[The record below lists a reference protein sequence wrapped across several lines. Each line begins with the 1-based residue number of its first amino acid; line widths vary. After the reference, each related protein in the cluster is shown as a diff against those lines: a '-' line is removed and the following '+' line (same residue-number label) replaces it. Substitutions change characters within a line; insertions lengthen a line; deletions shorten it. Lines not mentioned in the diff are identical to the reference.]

1 MAAPQE
7 AELDKT
13 VTYVQ
18 VVTVTD
24 VAEAAALMASEM
36 TSEMSQSVNN
46 QIMQIVTMQAPS
58 STAGAGP
65 TTIIANNTSTPPAIA
80 PAGENNPATSPTIN
94 PNNTGDNMNNANMA
108 DGRLCMICGDR
119 ANGVH
124 YNVLSCEGCKSF
136 FLRSNRSG
144 ATFTCASGGN
154 CNMDLYTRRHC
165 PACRMK
171 RCLECGMK
179 VERVWAKDRL
189 LTRKP
194 LIRRRRKK
202 KQPGVAA
209 KPELSPADVVSSL
222 TLSLTPSL
230 EAPSNP
236 ATNTPPQQQ
245 TPLPTGIG
253 VGGTPINTTPS
264 SSRSSSPMLT
274 AGVTT
279 TVTPPSAV
287 AGAPDQFPVAISTVL
302 SPTSYPSTDTPMLVP
317 SSQGGAS
324 SLMNPPATPGTSS
337 VQTPLT
343 LGPIHPQLTCDQ
355 EQLMLTLEK
364 GYNASTEVLKHLS
377 KDVPLFRMT
386 YWSKL
391 KGSEGNSPS
400 SSTQDEDEEDEDEDD
415 DEKMDQTE
423 PKIAKLE
430 QQTPNT
436 NGNSEQISGVT
447 VSGGTVAPVQSSC
460 DPLEVLSASTGQN
473 IDMIYKLTSLATNG
487 LIKDPASALTV
498 LASSAQGM
506 RVIQTIGSLVQG
518 QDLNTLISL
527 AKLVGQIIGMG
538 GGSLNDT
545 LADTILGSI
554 TGSIL
559 NGSSGSSNGGLA
571 AQLIQNTP
579 AAAVAAESANQDQN
593 GNGAM
598 QTPSQDDGINTAA
611 FAKLA
616 TSGLVEA
623 LAMLAAMASSS
634 QNKETIIEMVKRAA
648 VSLLKGQD
656 EPQMMS
662 FSSQSMSSAPS
673 SSNFYMPTDVGEDE
687 VKTSPF
693 LQSLQRVTSY
703 LTSGKMSAD
712 KKSVSKA
719 KRTVNK
725 EMLHIAMDMFAVL
738 VKQTIHFAKS
748 IPGFTNL
755 SCDDQAVLIKSS
767 IVDALLLRCAD
778 NYALDKDCLVND
790 TNGDKFDVHMMYQ
803 LGFSTLPEVVFE
815 FMRDTKACGLT
826 TAEYALFTAAALLSP
841 DRSDLKD
848 RRTVEEMQLEMIL
861 ALQAA
866 TKVFHADKPFLFTKL
881 ITKLTTLRDM
891 SILHLSEIMAV
902 KVQEQ
907 DLSPLIVELFGLDS

>member
-1 MAAPQE
+1 MEAPQGV
-7 AELDKT
+7 LNDKT
-13 VTYVQ
+13 VTFVQ
-18 VVTVTD
+18 VLTVSD
-24 VAEAAALMASEM
+24 MAEAAALVASEM
-36 TSEMSQSVNN
+36 NQNTSIANP
-46 QIMQIVTMQAPS
+46 IMQIVVQTPDSAAALASASEERVVISSHDPSATPNIETITMATSESPADLKANVIPS
-58 STAGAGP
+58 NNITA
-65 TTIIANNTSTPPAIA
+65 TPPNASS
-80 PAGENNPATSPTIN
+80 GEE
-94 PNNTGDNMNNANMA
+94 
-108 DGRLCMICGDR
+108 RLCLICGDK

-179 VERVWAKDRL
+179 VERVWDKGRL
-189 LTRKP
+189 KTRKP
-194 LIRRRRKK
+194 LIRVKRKK
-202 KQPGVAA
+202 KVPGIHADSATSPTVAPPTPGA
-209 KPELSPADVVSSL
+209 PPTPA
-222 TLSLTPSL
+222 PAA
-230 EAPSNP
+230 APPNP
-236 ATNTPPQQQ
+236 ASSSILPQQ
-245 TPLPTGIG
+245 LPIETSLSS
-253 VGGTPINTTPS
+253 TPS
-264 SSRSSSPMLT
+264 SSRSSSPSAYRSSL
-274 AGVTT
+274 
-279 TVTPPSAV
+279 TVTPNMSTNPIPSAV
-287 AGAPDQFPVAISTVL
+287 QMDKDMLPFSDPSQQMAGDSG
-302 SPTSYPSTDTPMLVP
+302 MLTID
-317 SSQGGAS
+317 
-324 SLMNPPATPGTSS
+324 LDTPGTST
-337 VQTPLT
+337 QTLLT
-343 LGPIHPQLTCDQ
+343 FGSTYPQLTLAQ
-355 EQLMLTLEK
+355 EQLMITLEK

-386 YWSKL
+386 HWSKF
-391 KGSEGNSPS
+391 KGGESESPIIS
-400 SSTQDEDEEDEDEDD
+400 QGEEEED
-415 DEKMDQTE
+415 MDQSK
-423 PKIAKLE
+423 PKKARLDAQE
-430 QQTPNT
+430 SNT
-436 NGNSEQISGVT
+436 NTNSAQQQPAAQANGRNGVAT
-447 VSGGTVAPVQSSC
+447 PLNN
-460 DPLEVLSASTGQN
+460 DPLAVLSSATGQN
-473 IDMIYKLTSLATNG
+473 IEVIYNLTSLATG
-487 LIKDPASALTV
+487 GQIKDPASALSV
-498 LASSAQGM
+498 LASSEQGL
-506 RVIQTIGSLVQG
+506 RVIESIGSLVQG

-538 GGSLNDT
+538 GGSLNDN

-559 NGSSGSSNGGLA
+559 NSSNGNTASSLSAELA
-571 AQLIQNTP
+571 LNMP
-579 AAAVAAESANQDQN
+579 SASTSIPSGPSQDQN
-593 GNGAM
+593 GNNGG
-598 QTPSQDDGINTAA
+598 QGVTQDETMNNAA
-611 FAKLA
+611 VAKLA
-616 TSGLVEA
+616 SSGLAEA

-634 QNKETIIEMVKRAA
+634 QNKETIVEMVKRAA
-648 VSLLKGQD
+648 VSLLRGED

-662 FSSQSMSSAPS
+662 FSSPPTSSPAS
-673 SSNFYMPTDVGEDE
+673 NNFYMPTDVGEDE

-693 LQSLQRVTSY
+693 LQSLQRVTSF
-703 LTSGKMSAD
+703 LTSGKMSSG
-712 KKSVSKA
+712 KKSSTKA

-778 NYALDKDCLVND
+778 SYALDKDCLVNV

-848 RRTVEEMQLEMIL
+848 RKTVEEMQLEMIL

>member
-1 MAAPQE
+1 MEVP
-7 AELDKT
+7 LGMPIDKT

-18 VVTVTD
+18 VLTVSD
-24 VAEAAALMASEM
+24 VAEAAALVASEM
-36 TSEMSQSVNN
+36 NQNNTNN
-46 QIMQIVTMQAPS
+46 QIMQIVTLQTPNSAAAL
-58 STAGAGP
+58 TAA
-65 TTIIANNTSTPPAIA
+65 
-80 PAGENNPATSPTIN
+80 AGEIVVSTSQDLSATPNIETMTTAAASPADSKTNMILSSSKATTVL
-94 PNNTGDNMNNANMA
+94 PNASSGD
-108 DGRLCMICGDR
+108 DRLCMICGDR

-179 VERVWAKDRL
+179 VERVWGKGRL
-189 LTRKP
+189 KTRKQ
-194 LIRRRRKK
+194 LIRVKRKK
-202 KQPGVAA
+202 KVPGIHADSATSPTVA
-209 KPELSPADVVSSL
+209 PPTPAPAPAPPTPAASS
-222 TLSLTPSL
+222 
-230 EAPSNP
+230 
-236 ATNTPPQQQ
+236 TPPQQQ
-245 TPLPTGIG
+245 LPMATE
-253 VGGTPINTTPS
+253 TSPSSTPS
-264 SSRSSSPMLT
+264 SSRSSSPT
-274 AGVTT
+274 ASRSSV
-279 TVTPPSAV
+279 TVTPPTLCANPIPPS
-287 AGAPDQFPVAISTVL
+287 D
-302 SPTSYPSTDTPMLVP
+302 PTAQNMALFSDPSQMASCDGEMLMMD
-317 SSQGGAS
+317 
-324 SLMNPPATPGTSS
+324 LDTPGTST
-337 VQTPLT
+337 QTLLT
-343 LGPIHPQLTCDQ
+343 YGSTYTRLTQAQ
-355 EQLMLTLEK
+355 EQLMYTLEK

-386 YWSKL
+386 HWSKF
-391 KGSEGNSPS
+391 KGGESDTPLISQG
-400 SSTQDEDEEDEDEDD
+400 EEEEEDD
-415 DEKMDQTE
+415 DMDQSK
-423 PKIAKLE
+423 PKKAKVE
-430 QQTPNT
+430 AQDSNT
-436 NGNSEQISGVT
+436 NGNSVQQQQQPEAAANGGNGV
-447 VSGGTVAPVQSSC
+447 AALPNN
-460 DPLEVLSASTGQN
+460 DPLAVLSSATGQN
-473 IDMIYKLTSLATNG
+473 IEVIYNLTSLATG
-487 LIKDPASALTV
+487 GKIKDPASALGV
-498 LASSAQGM
+498 LASSEQGL
-506 RVIQTIGSLVQG
+506 RVIESIGSLVQG
-518 QDLNTLISL
+518 QDLNSLISL
-527 AKLVGQIIGMG
+527 AKVVGQIIGIG
-538 GGSLNDT
+538 GGSLNDN

-554 TGSIL
+554 TGSLL
-559 NGSSGSSNGGLA
+559 NSSNENTASALGGIG
-571 AQLIQNTP
+571 AQLAMNAP
-579 AAAVAAESANQDQN
+579 SASTSIPSATSQDQN
-593 GNGAM
+593 GNSAEQASM
-598 QTPSQDDGINTAA
+598 HDEMMNNAA
-611 FAKLA
+611 VAKLA
-616 TSGLVEA
+616 SSGLAEA

-634 QNKETIIEMVKRAA
+634 QNKETIVEMIKRAA
-648 VSLLKGQD
+648 VSLLRGED

-662 FSSQSMSSAPS
+662 FSSPPTS
-673 SSNFYMPTDVGEDE
+673 SSPASNNFYMPTDVGEDE

-693 LQSLQRVTSY
+693 LQSLQRVTSF
-703 LTSGKMSAD
+703 LTSGKMSAG
-712 KKSVSKA
+712 KKSSTKA

-778 NYALDKDCLVND
+778 NYALDKDCLVNV

-848 RRTVEEMQLEMIL
+848 KKTVEEMQLEMIL

>member
-1 MAAPQE
+1 MEAPQGV
-7 AELDKT
+7 LNDKT
-13 VTYVQ
+13 VTFVQ
-18 VVTVTD
+18 VLTVSD
-24 VAEAAALMASEM
+24 MAEAAALVASEM
-36 TSEMSQSVNN
+36 N
-46 QIMQIVTMQAPS
+46 QNTPMANPIMQIVVQTPDSAAAL
-58 STAGAGP
+58 AGASEETVVISSHDP
-65 TTIIANNTSTPPAIA
+65 SVTPNIETITM
-80 PAGENNPATSPTIN
+80 ATSESHADQKANVIPS
-94 PNNTGDNMNNANMA
+94 NNKTATNVSSGEE
-108 DGRLCMICGDR
+108 RLCLICGDK

-179 VERVWAKDRL
+179 VERVWDKGRL
-189 LTRKP
+189 KTRKP
-194 LIRRRRKK
+194 LIRVKRKK
-202 KQPGVAA
+202 KVPGIHADSATSPTVAPPTPGA
-209 KPELSPADVVSSL
+209 PPTPA
-222 TLSLTPSL
+222 PAA
-230 EAPSNP
+230 APPNP
-236 ATNTPPQQQ
+236 ASSSILPQQ
-245 TPLPTGIG
+245 LPIETSLSS
-253 VGGTPINTTPS
+253 TPS
-264 SSRSSSPMLT
+264 SSRSSSPSANRSSL
-274 AGVTT
+274 
-279 TVTPPSAV
+279 TVTPNMSTNPIPSAV
-287 AGAPDQFPVAISTVL
+287 QMDKDML
-302 SPTSYPSTDTPMLVP
+302 SFSDPSQQMTGDSGMLTID
-317 SSQGGAS
+317 
-324 SLMNPPATPGTSS
+324 LDTPGTST
-337 VQTPLT
+337 QTLLT
-343 LGPIHPQLTCDQ
+343 FGSTYPQLTLAQ
-355 EQLMLTLEK
+355 EQLMITLEK

-386 YWSKL
+386 HWSKF
-391 KGSEGNSPS
+391 KGGDSESPIIS
-400 SSTQDEDEEDEDEDD
+400 QGEEEED
-415 DEKMDQTE
+415 MDQ
-423 PKIAKLE
+423 PKPKKARLDAQE
-430 QQTPNT
+430 SNTNTNSAQQQTAAQA
-436 NGNSEQISGVT
+436 NGRKGVAT
-447 VSGGTVAPVQSSC
+447 PLNN
-460 DPLEVLSASTGQN
+460 DPLAVLSSATGQN
-473 IDMIYKLTSLATNG
+473 IEVIYNLTSLATG
-487 LIKDPASALTV
+487 GQIKDPASALSV
-498 LASSAQGM
+498 LASSEQGL
-506 RVIQTIGSLVQG
+506 RVIESIGSLVQG

-538 GGSLNDT
+538 GGSLNDN

-559 NGSSGSSNGGLA
+559 NSSNGNTASSLSAELA
-571 AQLIQNTP
+571 LNMPSASALIP
-579 AAAVAAESANQDQN
+579 SGPSQDQN
-593 GNGAM
+593 GNNGG
-598 QTPSQDDGINTAA
+598 QGVTQDETMNSAA
-611 FAKLA
+611 VAKLA
-616 TSGLVEA
+616 SSGLAEA

-634 QNKETIIEMVKRAA
+634 QNKETIVEMVKRAA
-648 VSLLKGQD
+648 VSLLRGED

-662 FSSQSMSSAPS
+662 FSSPPTSSPAS
-673 SSNFYMPTDVGEDE
+673 NNFYMPTDVGEDE

-693 LQSLQRVTSY
+693 LQSLQRVTSF
-703 LTSGKMSAD
+703 LTSGKMSAG
-712 KKSVSKA
+712 KKSSTKA

-778 NYALDKDCLVND
+778 SYALDKDCLVNV

-848 RRTVEEMQLEMIL
+848 RKTVEEMQLEMIL

>member
-1 MAAPQE
+1 MEAPQGV
-7 AELDKT
+7 LNDKT
-13 VTYVQ
+13 VTFVQ
-18 VVTVTD
+18 VLTVSD
-24 VAEAAALMASEM
+24 MAEAAALVASEM
-36 TSEMSQSVNN
+36 N
-46 QIMQIVTMQAPS
+46 QNSSIANPIMQIVVQTPDSAAALAGEERVVISSHDPSATPNIETITMATSESPADLKANVIPS
-58 STAGAGP
+58 NSTTA
-65 TTIIANNTSTPPAIA
+65 TPPNASS
-80 PAGENNPATSPTIN
+80 GEE
-94 PNNTGDNMNNANMA
+94 
-108 DGRLCMICGDR
+108 RLCLICGDK

-179 VERVWAKDRL
+179 VERVWDKGRL
-189 LTRKP
+189 KTRKP
-194 LIRRRRKK
+194 LIRVKRKK
-202 KQPGVAA
+202 KVPGIHADSATSPTVAPPTPGA
-209 KPELSPADVVSSL
+209 PPTPA
-222 TLSLTPSL
+222 PAA
-230 EAPSNP
+230 APPNP
-236 ATNTPPQQQ
+236 ASSSILPQQ
-245 TPLPTGIG
+245 LPIETSLSS
-253 VGGTPINTTPS
+253 TPS
-264 SSRSSSPMLT
+264 SSRSSSPSAYRSSL
-274 AGVTT
+274 
-279 TVTPPSAV
+279 TVTPNMSTNPIPSAV
-287 AGAPDQFPVAISTVL
+287 QMDKDMLPFSDPSQQMAGDSG
-302 SPTSYPSTDTPMLVP
+302 MLTID
-317 SSQGGAS
+317 
-324 SLMNPPATPGTSS
+324 LDTPGTST
-337 VQTPLT
+337 QTLLT
-343 LGPIHPQLTCDQ
+343 FGSTYPQLTLAQ
-355 EQLMLTLEK
+355 EQLMITLEK

-386 YWSKL
+386 HWSKF
-391 KGSEGNSPS
+391 KGGESESPIIS
-400 SSTQDEDEEDEDEDD
+400 QGEEEED
-415 DEKMDQTE
+415 MDQSK
-423 PKIAKLE
+423 PKKARLDAQE
-430 QQTPNT
+430 SNT
-436 NGNSEQISGVT
+436 NTNSAQQQPAAQANGRNGVAT
-447 VSGGTVAPVQSSC
+447 PLNN
-460 DPLEVLSASTGQN
+460 DPLAVLSSATGQN
-473 IDMIYKLTSLATNG
+473 IEVIYNLTSLATG
-487 LIKDPASALTV
+487 GQIKDPASALSV
-498 LASSAQGM
+498 LASSEQGL
-506 RVIQTIGSLVQG
+506 RVIESIGSLVQG

-538 GGSLNDT
+538 GGSLNDN

-559 NGSSGSSNGGLA
+559 NSSNGNTASSLSAELA
-571 AQLIQNTP
+571 LNMP
-579 AAAVAAESANQDQN
+579 SASTSIPSGPSQDQN
-593 GNGAM
+593 GNNGG
-598 QTPSQDDGINTAA
+598 QGVTQDETMNNAA
-611 FAKLA
+611 VAKLA
-616 TSGLVEA
+616 SSGLAEA

-634 QNKETIIEMVKRAA
+634 QNKETIVEMVKRAA
-648 VSLLKGQD
+648 VSLLRGED

-662 FSSQSMSSAPS
+662 FSSPPTSSPAS
-673 SSNFYMPTDVGEDE
+673 NNFYMPTDVGEDE

-693 LQSLQRVTSY
+693 LQSLQRVTSF
-703 LTSGKMSAD
+703 LTSGKMSSG
-712 KKSVSKA
+712 KKSSTKA

-778 NYALDKDCLVND
+778 SYALDKDCLVNV

-848 RRTVEEMQLEMIL
+848 RKTVEEMQLEMIL